1 MSKPLSYNRP
11 AIFLALMIIIQAGIM
26 SASGL
31 TDLDYSLRKLKYS
44 EGSLSEEQSFHG
56 ANSAKLS
63 VFDKNRYARIYINLK
78 NPLFIDNLDQFNMW
92 INPQLGTGSI
102 QIEIRLEGGEK
113 IVSQKKSLDEIGLS
127 SSQWNEVD
135 AFDLEYKDCKSLDD
149 LKLKLKGKKI
159 TKIYVSYYNTGNS
172 GVKATAFFDY
182 IRIGNE
188 VISFEVLEEEDV
200 KDGPSS
206 ATPGG
211 LMTYT
216 ITYANN
222 GLEPADVI
230 VREDYDSRT
239 VFVSSFPKPDYGTF
253 NIWTFHDLAPGAH
266 GQITIKMR
274 TLKPAAKASI
284 SGSVTGRGYASTEG
298 LLSTEAKSYMIT
310 NTVYITAG
318 EFNHS
323 ASVSTRIRPIVGSTL
338 KYGEHGSGDYRAN
351 EELAF
356 SSTSIHA
363 ERSILASTS
372 PVSFNF
378 TVASPLR
385 MDGDWTG
392 TLQAENDYRDL
403 LWKDR
408 YHDAK
413 SLNLSYEAHIGK
425 TLSYLETSAQVE
437 GLVDRIFRWP
447 EGFAETSMAGDFNLT
462 GEARWRWAN
471 KSIAPDKEWLQCCP
485 LGGEGLQP

>member
-1 MSKPLSYNRP
+1 
-11 AIFLALMIIIQAGIM
+11 
-26 SASGL
+26 
-31 TDLDYSLRKLKYS
+31 
-44 EGSLSEEQSFHG
+44 
-56 ANSAKLS
+56 
-63 VFDKNRYARIYINLK
+63 
-78 NPLFIDNLDQFNMW
+78 
-92 INPQLGTGSI
+92 
-102 QIEIRLEGGEK
+102 
-113 IVSQKKSLDEIGLS
+113 
-127 SSQWNEVD
+127 
-135 AFDLEYKDCKSLDD
+135 
-149 LKLKLKGKKI
+149 
-159 TKIYVSYYNTGNS
+159 
-172 GVKATAFFDY
+172 
-182 IRIGNE
+182 
-188 VISFEVLEEEDV
+188 
-200 KDGPSS
+200 
-206 ATPGG
+206 
-211 LMTYT
+211 
-216 ITYANN
+216 
-222 GLEPADVI
+222 
-230 VREDYDSRT
+230 
-239 VFVSSFPKPDYGTF
+239 
-253 NIWTFHDLAPGAH
+253 
-266 GQITIKMR
+266 
-274 TLKPAAKASI
+274 
-284 SGSVTGRGYASTEG
+284 
-298 LLSTEAKSYMIT
+298 MIT

-447 EGFAETSMAGDFNLT
+447 DGFSETSMAGDFNLT